1 MIDASNTRKP
11 ISKRVRF
18 EVFKRDLF
26 KCAYC
31 GRTPPSVVLHVDH
44 IVPVSKGGKNTQD
57 NLITACFDCNL
68 GKSNVPL
75 SLIPESIA
83 DKALRLRELRDQM
96 KALGKLTEEILAMT
110 QKDTWQAI
118 HCLYGDHVNEINKK
132 TFASIQLFVEKLGM
146 ENVRKAAQIANSKK
160 GHLSE
165 SKKFLYFC
173 GICWRTIKESNNVN

>member
-31 GRTPPSVVLHVDH
+31 GRTPPAVVLHADH
-44 IVPVSKGGKNTQD
+44 ITPVSKGGKNTQD

-68 GKSNVPL
+68 GKSNIPL
-75 SLIPESIA
+75 TSVPESFA
-83 DKALRLRELRDQM
+83 DKALRMRELRDQM
-96 KALGKLTEEILAMT
+96 KALGKLSDEIMAMT
-110 QKDTWQAI
+110 KKDTWQAI
-118 HCLYGDHVNEINKK
+118 RCLFGDHVNEIDKK
-132 TFASIQLFVEKLGM
+132 IFASMQLFVEKIGLDG
-146 ENVRKAAQIANSKK
+146 VRKAAQIAISKK

-165 SKKFLYFC
+165 NQKFLYFC
-173 GICWRTIKESNNVN
+173 GICWRTIKEEKNVG